1 MGFASRL
8 AWDRMANTLLCEP
21 AAPRIFFEESA
32 VVSAVTSTP
41 DRTTSD
47 LQHVE
52 DLLERCWRELDTV
65 DLNVK
70 LTDLIRLLEFKHKLG
85 PGQQAER
92 LFWEL
97 IDEIRRDE
105 LSDFGNTPEPAGG
118 RDNS

>member
-1 MGFASRL
+1 MHNAI
-8 AWDRMANTLLCEP
+8 LCEP
-21 AAPRIFFEESA
+21 SAPRILLDSVALTDGLPGEPPQIPA
-32 VVSAVTSTP
+32 KAA
-41 DRTTSD
+41 SD

-52 DLLERCWRELDTV
+52 ELLERCWRELDTV

-92 LFWEL
+92 AFWEL

-105 LSDFGNTPEPAGG
+105 LHNYGDLRQLPNTG
-118 RDNS
+118 RESEDS